1 MGQMKKLLMEGHEIL
16 NNEEQMRAEC
26 GSDSL
31 EGKMDEGVY
40 ELLTQH
46 SDFIQG
52 ESKPLFF
59 YWQDYHPSVNPFL
72 GLARQIFID
81 WNRKTFGT
89 EVSDE

>member
-16 NNEEQMRAEC
+16 NSEEQMRAAC

-52 ESKPLFF
+52 ERKP
-59 YWQDYHPSVNPFL
+59 PVNPFL

>member
-1 MGQMKKLLMEGHEIL
+1 MMKFIQGIPEKLLMEGHEIL
-16 NNEEQMRAEC
+16 NIEEQMRAEC

-46 SDFIQG
+46 SDFIQEDRG
-52 ESKPLFF
+52 ER
-59 YWQDYHPSVNPFL
+59 NPFL
-72 GLARQIFID
+72 GLARQIFIN